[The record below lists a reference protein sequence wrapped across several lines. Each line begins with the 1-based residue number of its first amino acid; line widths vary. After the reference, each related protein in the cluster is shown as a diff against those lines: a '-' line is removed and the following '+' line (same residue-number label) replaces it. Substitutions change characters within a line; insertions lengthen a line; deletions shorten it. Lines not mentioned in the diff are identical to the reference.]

1 MVGRRHLVHGERLHL
16 VLLLSLT
23 FSTGIVDA
31 VGYLGLDR
39 VFAGNMT
46 GNIVI
51 LGMGLAGAD
60 GLPVIGPLLALV
72 TFVLGASAAGLA
84 MRGVRAGWTARATV
98 MLAAAA
104 VLIAAAMIPR
114 LVSGP
119 SALPGALT
127 ATALLAAAMGVQAG
141 VARHIAVAEVTT
153 VVVTSALVAL
163 AFELFSGN
171 GMPQR
176 WVRRVV
182 VLALLVL
189 GAFTGAVLLS
199 LSIFLA
205 LGAAATITAAVAV
218 LGAVS
223 RDAPQA
229 SGACG

>member
-84 MRGVRAGWTARATV
+84 MRGVRALNECMVKLLPADQRCVSLHPRPELQAPLDTSPSLRA
-98 MLAAAA
+98 LLLDL
-104 VLIAAAMIPR
+104 VLRSR
-114 LVSGP
+114 LVISHLSGP
-119 SALPGALT
+119 LC
-127 ATALLAAAMGVQAG
+127 
-141 VARHIAVAEVTT
+141 
-153 VVVTSALVAL
+153 LV
-163 AFELFSGN
+163 
-171 GMPQR
+171 
-176 WVRRVV
+176 
-182 VLALLVL
+182 
-189 GAFTGAVLLS
+189 
-199 LSIFLA
+199 
-205 LGAAATITAAVAV
+205 
-218 LGAVS
+218 
-223 RDAPQA
+223 
-229 SGACG
+229 C

>member
-1 MVGRRHLVHGERLHL
+1 VVGRRHLVHGERLHL

-60 GLPVIGPLLALV
+60 GLPVIGPLIALA
-72 TFVLGASAAGLA
+72 TFVVGASASGLA
-84 MRGVRAGWTARATV
+84 MRGVRAGWTARATL
-98 MLAAAA
+98 MLAVAAA
-104 VLIAAAMIPR
+104 LVAAAMLPR
-114 LVSGP
+114 LVSGA
-119 SALPGALT
+119 SALPAALT

-199 LSIFLA
+199 GSIFLA
-205 LGAAATITAAVAV
+205 LGTAAAITAVVAV
-218 LGAVS
+218 VGAVS
-223 RDAPQA
+223 RDP
-229 SGACG
+229 G